1 MVQTKEL
8 SALELIALGVA
19 LAREVGHCG
28 TCGKEG
34 NALDD
39 FSTCMVCGS
48 KRCDP
53 CMRVGNFACAC
64 G

>member
-28 TCGKEG
+28 TCGKAG

-39 FSTCMVCGS
+39 FNTCMTCGALWCD
-48 KRCDP
+48 RCAP
-53 CMRVGNFACAC
+53 ACKHC
-64 G
+64 SEE